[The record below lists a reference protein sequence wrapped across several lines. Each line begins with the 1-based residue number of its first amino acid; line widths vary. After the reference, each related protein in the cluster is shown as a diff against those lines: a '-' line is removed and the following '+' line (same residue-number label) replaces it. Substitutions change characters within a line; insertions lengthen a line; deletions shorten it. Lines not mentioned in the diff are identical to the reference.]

1 MKNAFLIGLI
11 LLAGASAQASGKLTL
26 QNNLYNDGTTYRPT
40 VGFGV
45 YERVAKG
52 LAVNAW
58 TGYGVMPLE
67 SSDDTEW
74 FVAKAQIDFEMS
86 GRLKRLTV
94 SPGITYKQI
103 INEDFSD
110 KIGFLRLDWKL
121 W

>member
-1 MKNAFLIGLI
+1 MARFIMALFIAFT
-11 LLAGASAQASGKLTL
+11 AQTAFASGKLTL

-45 YERVAKG
+45 YERLFKG

-74 FVAKAQIDFEMS
+74 FVAKAQIDFEMA
-86 GRLKRLTV
+86 GKLKNVTV
-94 SPGITYKQI
+94 SPGIQHKQI
-103 INEDFSD
+103 VNEDFSD
-110 KIGFLRLDWKL
+110 NIGYLKIDWKL